1 MIMVAEMTYNY
12 NFLIPAMVACGIA
25 YVLSG
30 PLTLYKNQV
39 ESRVDSPAHL
49 GDYSIDLLEE
59 VKVRDI
65 MARA

>member
-1 MIMVAEMTYNY
+1 
-12 NFLIPAMVACGIA
+12 
-25 YVLSG
+25 
-30 PLTLYKNQV
+30 LTLYKNQV

-65 MARA
+65 MARALE